1 MNIFY
6 KRFCL
11 FFCTAIFG
19 SAVFAQ
25 QNWPKSIT
33 GDNGDLIKIYQ
44 PQVESYSN
52 GNLKARSAISVIQD
66 GKTDPVFGA
75 FWWDANV
82 SDNGRA
88 VTVQSINISNIKF
101 PDGVDEST
109 AAAIKNKLEASV
121 PDMGISI
128 AKEDLE
134 NSLNN
139 TQQQNKLST
148 GFNNNPPKVIYTTK
162 PSMLVLIDGQPKLQ
176 RNSTYGVDAVVNS
189 PFTIVKNNDGRYY
202 LYGGKQWYSAPSAT
216 GPYSSAGSVPANL
229 QQIETAVK
237 NNQANNNNNTNNSG
251 DDAAATY
258 ANSNVIP
265 DIIVSTEPAELI
277 QSDGEANF
285 APVENTGLLF
295 VKNSSNDIFMDVNS
309 QQYYV
314 LLSGRWYKSSSLK
327 SQWQYIDADKLPA
340 DFAKIPAGSPKDN
353 VLASVAG
360 TDEANEAIMDA
371 AIPQTAKVD
380 RSTATTTVT
389 YDGNP
394 EFERINGTRLQYAV
408 NASAT
413 VLKMDGTYYAVD
425 NGVWF
430 QSNRPG
436 GPWVVSTTR
445 PDEVDMIP
453 PSYPV
458 YNTKYV
464 YVYDVTPDYVYTG
477 YTPGYLNAYVYG
489 PTIVYGTGYHYRPW
503 FGNYY
508 YARPYTWGFS
518 MNYTPWFGWGFGYG
532 FGYNWFDIGFGFNSW
547 WGGGYRYGGW
557 WGPSVYRPCYA
568 FGGGYNRNYGYYG
581 YNRGYAYRNNV
592 RVNINYTNN
601 IYNNRRNVY
610 AYNNR
615 SFVNNNRYN
624 GNRYN
629 NNNRS
634 GAFNNDRG
642 RDNNRFNNN
651 GNRTGNNNGFNNN
664 YRGRDNNRF
673 NNNNNDG
680 NRANPYN
687 RPGDANGS
695 NTTGRRPYSPQ
706 GQQGST
712 PRSFDNNRF
721 NNNNNR
727 TPGSDNNGSG
737 RRPQF
742 QGQSATPGANSGRD
756 FNSQPPAR
764 QREFNPQRSS
774 DNNRGF
780 NRPQQ
785 QSVDRP
791 QRSAPSFDRGSNGGG
806 GGSRP
811 SFNGGGNGGG
821 SRPSFN
827 VGGNGGGRSYGGGN
841 GGGNGGGGGGRGRRG
856 G

>member
-6 KRFCL
+6 KKFCL
-11 FFCTAIFG
+11 FFCTVIFG

-33 GDNGDLIKIYQ
+33 GDNGDQIKIYQ

-52 GNLKARSAISVIQD
+52 GNLKARSAISVIQE

-75 FWWDANV
+75 FWWEANV

-101 PDGVDEST
+101 PDGVDDDAT
-109 AAAIKNKLEASV
+109 AAIKNKLEAAV
-121 PDMGISI
+121 PEMNISI
-128 AKEDLE
+128 AKDELE
-134 NSLNN
+134 TSLSN
-139 TQQQNKLST
+139 TQQQNKLSS

-189 PFTIVKNNDGRYY
+189 PFTIVKNNDGRFY
-202 LYGGKQWYSAPSAT
+202 LYGGKQWYSAAAAT
-216 GPYSSAGSVPANL
+216 GPYSYAADIPDNL
-229 QQIETAVK
+229 KQIETAVK
-237 NNQANNNNNTNNSG
+237 NNQNNQNNQNNTG
-251 DDAAATY
+251 DDASSAG
-258 ANSNVIP
+258 SNVIP

-285 APVENTGLLF
+285 APVENTGLLY

-314 LLSGRWYKSSSLK
+314 LLSGRWYRSSSLK
-327 SQWQYIDADKLPA
+327 NQWQYIGADKLPS
-340 DFAKIPAGSPKDN
+340 DFAKIPAGTPKDN

-371 AIPQTAKVD
+371 AVPQTAKVD
-380 RSTATTTVT
+380 RNTATTTVT
-389 YDGNP
+389 YDGDP
-394 EFERINGTRLQYAV
+394 EFENINGTRLQYAV

-413 VLKMDGTYYAVD
+413 VLKMDGMYYAVD

-430 QSNRPG
+430 MANRPN
-436 GPWVVSTTR
+436 GPWTVSTYR
-445 PDEVDMIP
+445 PEDVDRIP

-489 PTIVYGTGYHYRPW
+489 PTIVYGTGYYYRPW
-503 FGNYY
+503 YRHYY

-518 MNYTPWFGWGFGYG
+518 MNYTPWYGWGFGYG
-532 FGYNWFDIGFGFNSW
+532 FGFSWFDIGFGFNSW

-557 WGPSVYRPCYA
+557 WGPSIYRPCYSY
-568 FGGGYNRNYGYYG
+568 GGGYNRNYGYYG
-581 YNRGYAYRNNV
+581 YNRGYAYRNSA
-592 RVNINYTNN
+592 RININYNNN

-624 GNRYN
+624 NNNRNGAFSNRGRDGNRYN
-629 NNNRS
+629 NNSGNRFNGNNRS
-634 GAFNNDRG
+634 GND
-642 RDNNRFNNN
+642 
-651 GNRTGNNNGFNNN
+651 GFNNN

-673 NNNNNDG
+673 NNSNDG
-680 NRANPYN
+680 NRFNN
-687 RPGDANGS
+687 RGGNNGS
-695 NTTGRRPYSPQ
+695 GSNNNIDRRPYSPQ
-706 GQQGST
+706 SQQSA
-712 PRSFDNNRF
+712 PRSYDNNRF
-721 NNNNNR
+721 NNNNR
-727 TPGSDNNGSG
+727 TPGNSDNNGFG
-737 RRPQF
+737 RRREI
-742 QGQSATPGANSGRD
+742 QGQPATPGAGGRNY
-756 FNSQPPAR
+756 NSQPPVR
-764 QREFNPQRSS
+764 QREFNPQRNM
-774 DNNRGF
+774 DNNRSF
-780 NRPQQ
+780 SRPQQ
-785 QSVDRP
+785 QSIDRP
-791 QRSAPSFDRGSNGGG
+791 QRSAPSQGFDRGGG
-806 GGSRP
+806 GGGGRP

-827 VGGNGGGRSYGGGN
+827 GGGNGGGRSGGGGN
-841 GGGNGGGGGGRGRRG
+841 GGGSGGRGGGGGRRG